1 MYSCARRAGH
11 CWLHF
16 LLIYVICIAIA
27 TNSDLPTNTSGRT
40 RICPTSK
47 TKNVNHASDSPGNWK
62 SQRCKYQ
69 YRSNLF
75 VFIRRKKY
83 AQPITTTNTHCCLI
97 EEIHARP
104 SLSTLASAVFHP
116 LSLLFLWLL
125 YLLLPQFLF
134 SILVVFVADH
144 PLNTR
149 IVREKSK

>member
-1 MYSCARRAGH
+1 MCNNVLVSRGCARRAGH

-27 TNSDLPTNTSGRT
+27 TNSDLTTNTSKRGYVQRAKRRMSSRRLSWKLKKPAMQNANINT
-40 RICPTSK
+40 DPTSSCSSVEK
-47 TKNVNHASDSPGNWK
+47 
-62 SQRCKYQ
+62 
-69 YRSNLF
+69 
-75 VFIRRKKY
+75 
-83 AQPITTTNTHCCLI
+83 NTHCCLI